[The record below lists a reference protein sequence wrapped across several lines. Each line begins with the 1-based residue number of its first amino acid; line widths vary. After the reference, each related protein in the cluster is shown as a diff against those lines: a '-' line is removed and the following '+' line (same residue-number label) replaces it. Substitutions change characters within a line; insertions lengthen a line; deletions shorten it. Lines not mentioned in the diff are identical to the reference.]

1 MNLVL
6 VQTTNAKQQHHLQT
20 HAIVM
25 LHALVI
31 AVLITVIK
39 TLANALA
46 TLAAN

>member
-6 VQTTNAKQQHHLQT
+6 ALTTNAKQQHQT

-31 AVLITVIK
+31 AVLATVIK

>member
-6 VQTTNAKQQHHLQT
+6 AQTTNAKQQHQT

-25 LHALVI
+25 LHALVTV
-31 AVLITVIK
+31 VLVTVIK
-39 TLANALA
+39 TLANAQA